1 MKSIKSKIL
10 IFLSFL
16 FSIFF
21 VGSAFSVYI
30 FSERTNLHTDKAK
43 GLMDDILTNYELDAN
58 SYTVYFFPS
67 SKWANYIKDTYTEAT
82 PLEQILSVD
91 KYRKYIGNIDGDG
104 TSASDDTL
112 KKYGYFDK
120 DENPFGYK
128 AHYEDTCIS
137 LDTFSKVSDP
147 LTTNKDSQGY
157 WIRFSGWTA
166 DFENACRY
174 GYDSQGTYDYI
185 SSYDELSKKCTQDI
199 YSTLGLSKTVF
210 VFPVL
215 TAGKDYHGTQ
225 NGNFK
230 DQTVVRI
237 HNRKG
242 EKLYYDNGSYQDM
255 YFGRELYF
263 SQTGRDNN
271 AYYFYK
277 NLRVKEDERLYLD
290 VDLYCNGTWRNFGNK
305 ASDYWGSY
313 NNSKSQETKKGIW
326 DWDGESYDGKVKNQT
341 ELTPL
346 FDSRKNDNTY
356 VNPKENGGCA
366 VNDPGVYNIYVYVCE
381 TDKEN
386 KDSSFFFNTKQ
397 INNSPLVW
405 FENSNVKNPTPFTSM
420 AYSPW
425 TKCNI
430 YVKIEKIYE
439 IGLSGGRTKSLSYT
453 DSLQMNKSDITTD
466 SNKSANARY
475 FLLNNVFL
483 EGTDIDEK
491 ITSYNKETGLEYTYP
506 SSASVILTNEQ
517 KPIKTNIGRIT
528 DETELSQFNEKFN
541 AQYGSSTSGEYN
553 FTDRKNL
560 YDFVVAAK
568 DLNHISN
575 LPFSYQ
581 NSDSI
586 FIQPQKSGFYSIV
599 AKVTMKSEQV
609 GSNRYCN
616 LAVDSCD
623 VAIALGQQVGAQVYL
638 YEKGVTINRTDKFI
652 NTSNDANANWYA
664 KAISSYDATT
674 GKIKY
679 LPYGESLTY
688 DTLFLLKDG
697 TTKKLSEILGTNCHL
712 TNHLTKREFKFNAAG
727 ESIQLR
733 RNYAF
738 YIMPDPWKEGEIN
751 WEV

>member
-10 IFLSFL
+10 VFLSFF

-21 VGSAFSVYI
+21 VGSAFSAYI

-43 GLMDDILTNYELDAN
+43 GLMDDISNNFELDAN

-67 SKWANYIKDTYTEAT
+67 SKWANYIKDTYTKAT

-91 KYRKYIGNIDGDG
+91 KYREYIGKKYTENG
-104 TSASDDTL
+104 TPALDDDL
-112 KKYGYFDK
+112 KLYGYFDK

-147 LTTNKDSQGY
+147 LTTNKDSDGY

-166 DFENACRY
+166 NFDNACKY

-185 SSYDELSKKCTQDI
+185 SSYDVLSTKSTQSI
-199 YSTLGLSKTVF
+199 YSTLGLTKTVF

-215 TAGKDYHGTQ
+215 TGGKDYHGDGNSF
-225 NGNFK
+225 NG
-230 DQTVVRI
+230 QTVVRI
-237 HNRKG
+237 HDRDAR
-242 EKLYYDNGSYQDM
+242 KLYYDNGSYKDM

-263 SQTGRDNN
+263 SQTGKDND

-277 NLRVKEDERLYLD
+277 NLRVIEDERLYLD
-290 VDLYCNGTWRNFGNK
+290 VDLYSNGTWRNFGNK
-305 ASDYWGSY
+305 ASGSWGIY
-313 NNSKSQETKKGIW
+313 YNSKSQVTKKGIW
-326 DWDGESYDGKVKNQT
+326 DWNGESYDGKVTNQT

-346 FDSRKNDNTY
+346 FDTRKNDNTY

-366 VNDPGVYNIYVYVCE
+366 VNDPGIYNIYVYVCE

-420 AYSPW
+420 AYSLYS
-425 TKCNI
+425 KYSI
-430 YVKIEKIYE
+430 YVKIEKICE

-466 SNKSANARY
+466 SIKSANARY

-483 EGTDIDEK
+483 EGKDIDEK

-506 SSASVILTNEQ
+506 SSASVILTNDQ

-528 DETELSQFNEKFN
+528 DGTELDQFNKAFN
-541 AQYGSSTSGEYN
+541 DQYGSSTSGKYN
-553 FTDRKNL
+553 FVDNNNL
-560 YDFVVAAK
+560 YPFVVRAEDLK
-568 DLNHISN
+568 DDISN

-581 NSDSI
+581 NSDFI
-586 FIQPQKSGFYSIV
+586 FIQPKISGFYSIV

-616 LAVDSCD
+616 LAIDSCD
-623 VAIALGQQVGAQVYL
+623 IAIALGQQVGAQVYL
-638 YEKGVTINRTDKFI
+638 YEQGVTINREDKFI
-652 NTSNDANANWYA
+652 NTSDDANANWYA
-664 KAISSYDATT
+664 KTT
-674 GKIKY
+674 NVA
-679 LPYGESLTY
+679 YGDPLTY
-688 DTLFLLKDG
+688 DTIFKLKDG
-697 TTKKLSEILGTNCHL
+697 SKKTLREILGVSGTTAANHL
-712 TNHLTKREFKFNAAG
+712 TNHLTGREFRFDADGK
-727 ESIQLR
+727 SIKLR

-738 YIMPDPWKEGEIN
+738 YIMPGAWQEGELN
-751 WEV
+751 

>member
-10 IFLSFL
+10 VFLSFL

-21 VGSAFSVYI
+21 VGSAFSAYI

-67 SKWANYIKDTYTEAT
+67 SKWANYIKDTYTTVT
-82 PLEQILSVD
+82 PLKQILSVD
-91 KYRKYIGNIDGDG
+91 NYRTYIGNIDSDG

-128 AHYEDTCIS
+128 SHYEDTCIS

-147 LTTNKDSQGY
+147 LTTNKDKYGY
-157 WIRFSGWTA
+157 LIRFSGWTA
-166 DFENACRY
+166 DFDNACTY
-174 GYDSQGTYDYI
+174 GYNSQGTYDYI
-185 SSYDELSKKCTQDI
+185 SSYDELSKKSTQSI
-199 YSTLGLSKTVF
+199 YSTLGLTKTVF

-215 TAGKDYHGTQ
+215 TAGKDHVGVEDSF
-225 NGNFK
+225 NG
-230 DQTVVRI
+230 QTVVRI
-237 HNRKG
+237 HDRDDQ
-242 EKLYYDNGSYQDM
+242 KLYHDDGSYQDM

-263 SQTGRDNN
+263 SQIKKDND

-277 NLRVKEDERLYLD
+277 NLRVKENERLYLD
-290 VDLYCNGTWRNFGNK
+290 CDIKSQGDWINFSNTVTRYYDPRAVAYK
-305 ASDYWGSY
+305 Y
-313 NNSKSQETKKGIW
+313 NNSFFTKAAHW
-326 DWDGESYDGKVKNQT
+326 DNYLTESSS
-341 ELTPL
+341 ELPAL
-346 FDSRKNDNTY
+346 FDTTKNSALGT
-356 VNPKENGGCA
+356 CA
-366 VNDPGVYNIYVYVCE
+366 VNKPGVYNIYVYVCE
-381 TDKEN
+381 WEKEN
-386 KDSSFFFNTKQ
+386 TSSDFFFNEKLPS
-397 INNSPLVW
+397 NSPLVW
-405 FENSNVKNPTPFTSM
+405 FEDSRTKSNSVTTISDKNTKKTR
-420 AYSPW
+420 YSL
-425 TKCNI
+425 

-466 SNKSANARY
+466 SNKNANARY

-491 ITSYNKETGLEYTYP
+491 ITSYNKKTGLEYTYP
-506 SSASVILTNEQ
+506 SSASVILTNDQ
-517 KPIKTNIGRIT
+517 KPIKTSIGRIT
-528 DETELSQFNEKFN
+528 DGTELSQLNTAFN
-541 AQYGSSTSGEYN
+541 ARYGSSTSDHYD
-553 FTDRKNL
+553 FTDSKNS
-560 YDFVVAAK
+560 YPFVVTAEK
-568 DLNHISN
+568 LKHISN

-616 LAVDSCD
+616 LTIDSCD
-623 VAIALGQQVGAQVYL
+623 MAIALGRQVGAQVYL
-638 YEKGVTINRTDKFI
+638 YEKGVTINRATGNKFI
-652 NTSNDANANWYA
+652 ETSKDKGNWYA
-664 KAISSYDATT
+664 NADVT
-674 GKIKY
+674 
-679 LPYGESLTY
+679 YGQPLTY
-688 DTLFLLKDG
+688 STVFTLKDG
-697 TTKKLSEILGTNCHL
+697 SKKKLSEILGTNSHL

-738 YIMPDPWKEGEIN
+738 YIMPGAWQEGEIN
-751 WEV
+751 W

>member
-10 IFLSFL
+10 VFLSFL

-21 VGSAFSVYI
+21 VGSAFSAYI
-30 FSERTNLHTDKAK
+30 FSEKTNLHTDKAE
-43 GLMDDILTNYELDAN
+43 GLMDDILNNYELDAN

-67 SKWANYIKDTYTEAT
+67 SKWANYIKDTYTKAT
-82 PLEQILSVD
+82 PLKQILSVD
-91 KYRKYIGNIDGDG
+91 NYRKYIGNG

-128 AHYEDTCIS
+128 VHYEDTCIS

-147 LTTNKDSQGY
+147 LTTNKDFCGY

-166 DFENACRY
+166 DFENACKY

-185 SSYDELSKKCTQDI
+185 SSYDELSTKSTQDI
-199 YSTLGLSKTVF
+199 YKALGLSKTVF

-215 TAGKDYHGTQ
+215 TGGKDYHGGTDS
-225 NGNFK
+225 FK

-305 ASDYWGSY
+305 ASGISGSY
-313 NNSKSQETKKGIW
+313 YNSKSQETKKGIW

-346 FDSRKNDNTY
+346 FDTRKNDNTY

-366 VNDPGVYNIYVYVCE
+366 VNDPGVYNIYVYVCK

-405 FENSNVKNPTPFTSM
+405 FENSNVKNPAPFTSM
-420 AYSPW
+420 AYSHNGLR

-466 SNKSANARY
+466 SNKNANARY

-517 KPIKTNIGRIT
+517 KPIKNNIGRIT
-528 DETELSQFNEKFN
+528 DETELSQLNTAFN
-541 AQYGSSTSGEYN
+541 AQYGSSTSDHYDFTDSKNIYN
-553 FTDRKNL
+553 FVVKAENL
-560 YDFVVAAK
+560 K
-568 DLNHISN
+568 HISN

-581 NSDSI
+581 NADSI

-616 LAVDSCD
+616 LTIDSCNM
-623 VAIALGQQVGAQVYL
+623 AIALGRQVGAQVYL
-638 YEKGVTINRTDKFI
+638 YEKGVTINRATGNKFI
-652 NTSNDANANWYA
+652 ETSNDEGNWYA
-664 KAISSYDATT
+664 NADVSY
-674 GKIKY
+674 GK
-679 LPYGESLTY
+679 PLTY
-688 DTLFLLKDG
+688 DTVFKLKDG

-712 TNHLTKREFKFNAAG
+712 TNHLTKREFKFDSAG
-727 ESIQLR
+727 NSIQLR

-738 YIMPDPWKEGEIN
+738 YIMPGAWQEGEIN
-751 WEV
+751 W